1 MKKIPY
7 GLDNY
12 EVIITQDYYYI
23 DKTKYIRT
31 VEEQCNFVLFV
42 RPRRMGKS
50 LFTNMLMAYYD
61 INKRDQFNTQ
71 PNLRAINLK
80 HLKKTKPFLRRFMMP
95 APNFSNTS
103 RIII

>member
-31 VEEQCNFVLFV
+31 VEEQCNYDACTQLQQYISDHHLEDSALLRHTPLTALYLIFREHTLV
-42 RPRRMGKS
+42 
-50 LFTNMLMAYYD
+50 AYGEY
-61 INKRDQFNTQ
+61 K
-71 PNLRAINLK
+71 AK
-80 HLKKTKPFLRRFMMP
+80 
-95 APNFSNTS
+95 
-103 RIII
+103 